1 MRFEAS
7 GAAPGRPGTTSSA
20 VVRGGP
26 PGQLTAHRAEDT
38 LIGAEERH
46 RRDDAMARARPPPGY
61 AGACGASGFG
71 LNCPSK
77 ASIFSVPQPFGS
89 SQKVR

>member
-1 MRFEAS
+1 VTGGGFSDVERCGRSLHMFE
-7 GAAPGRPGTTSSA
+7 
-20 VVRGGP
+20 
-26 PGQLTAHRAEDT
+26 L
-38 LIGAEERH
+38 
-46 RRDDAMARARPPPGY
+46 ARLPPGY

-71 LNCPSK
+71 VNCPSK